1 MMSADEARLESKN
14 RKTINCYL
22 DEIEQRIVKAVNEGQ
37 FATSINIAI
46 DTSDYVRKA
55 IEDELVNKLGYSII
69 ISDNRGYSGP
79 SDQGPWYDKI
89 TISWEEN
96 KDGYIQ

>member
-1 MMSADEARLESKN
+1 MMSADEARFESKN
-14 RKTINCYL
+14 RKTINRYL
-22 DEIEQRIVKAVNEGQ
+22 NEIEQRIVEAVNEGQ
-37 FATSINIAI
+37 FATSIDIKI

-79 SDQGPWYDKI
+79 SDQGPMFDNI

-96 KDGYIQ
+96 

>member
-1 MMSADEARLESKN
+1 MMSADKARLESKN
-14 RKTINCYL
+14 RKTINRYL
-22 DEIEQRIVKAVNEGQ
+22 DEIEQRIVEAVNKGE
-37 FATSINIAI
+37 FATSIDIEI
-46 DTSDYVRKA
+46 DTPDYVRKA

-79 SDQGPWYDKI
+79 SDQGPWYDLI

-96 KDGYIQ
+96 

>member
-1 MMSADEARLESKN
+1 ME
-14 RKTINCYL
+14 T
-22 DEIEQRIVKAVNEGQ
+22 VNEGQ
-37 FATSINIAI
+37 FATSIDIKI
-46 DTSDYVRKA
+46 DTPDYVRKA
-55 IEDELVNKLGYSII
+55 IEDELVNELGYSIT

-79 SDQGPWYDKI
+79 SDQGPMFDHI